1 MFLLD
6 ILFFTRIQENG
17 SIWQTRSVNHHW
29 DWKEKKRREEKFK
42 VIKENLRKFKSLA
55 YFQNLSFFRQNNQK
69 ISQLQ
74 MTDWVHKV
82 IKLSERIKN

>member
-1 MFLLD
+1 MK
-6 ILFFTRIQENG
+6 RRE
-17 SIWQTRSVNHHW
+17 
-29 DWKEKKRREEKFK
+29 EKRREEKFK

-74 MTDWVHKV
+74 MTD
-82 IKLSERIKN
+82 

>member
-6 ILFFTRIQENG
+6 ILFPTIMTRGQQNSLLEFKKTVQFDKQGVLITTEN
-17 SIWQTRSVNHHW
+17 
-29 DWKEKKRREEKFK
+29 EKKRREEKRREEKFK

-74 MTDWVHKV
+74 MTD
-82 IKLSERIKN
+82 

>member
-6 ILFFTRIQENG
+6 ILFPTIMTKGQQNSLLEFKKTVQFDKQGVLITTEN
-17 SIWQTRSVNHHW
+17 
-29 DWKEKKRREEKFK
+29 EKKRREEKFK

-55 YFQNLSFFRQNNQK
+55 YFQNLSFFRQNNQT

-74 MTDWVHKV
+74 MTD
-82 IKLSERIKN
+82 

>member
-6 ILFFTRIQENG
+6 ILFPTIMTKGQQNSLLEFKKTVQFDKQGVLITTEN
-17 SIWQTRSVNHHW
+17 
-29 DWKEKKRREEKFK
+29 EKKRREEKFK

-55 YFQNLSFFRQNNQK
+55 YFQNLSFFRQNQT

-74 MTDWVHKV
+74 MTD
-82 IKLSERIKN
+82 

>member
-6 ILFFTRIQENG
+6 ILFPTIMTRGQQNSLLEFKKTVQFDKQGALITTEN
-17 SIWQTRSVNHHW
+17 
-29 DWKEKKRREEKFK
+29 EKKRREEKFK

-55 YFQNLSFFRQNNQK
+55 YFQNLSFFRQNNQT

-74 MTDWVHKV
+74 MTD
-82 IKLSERIKN
+82 

>member
-6 ILFFTRIQENG
+6 ILFPTIMTKGQQNSLLEFKKTVQFDKQGVLITTEN
-17 SIWQTRSVNHHW
+17 
-29 DWKEKKRREEKFK
+29 EKKRREEKFK

-74 MTDWVHKV
+74 MTD
-82 IKLSERIKN
+82 

>member
-6 ILFFTRIQENG
+6 ILFPTIMTRGQQNSLLEFKKTVQFDKQGVLITTEN
-17 SIWQTRSVNHHW
+17 
-29 DWKEKKRREEKFK
+29 EKKRREEKFK

-55 YFQNLSFFRQNNQK
+55 YFQNLSFFRQNNQT

-74 MTDWVHKV
+74 MTD
-82 IKLSERIKN
+82 

>member
-6 ILFFTRIQENG
+6 ILFPTIMTRGQQNSLLEFKKTVQFDKQGVLITTEN
-17 SIWQTRSVNHHW
+17 
-29 DWKEKKRREEKFK
+29 EKKRREEKFK

-74 MTDWVHKV
+74 MTD
-82 IKLSERIKN
+82 

>member
-6 ILFFTRIQENG
+6 ILFPTIMTKGQQNSLFEFKKTAQFDKQGVLITTEN
-17 SIWQTRSVNHHW
+17 
-29 DWKEKKRREEKFK
+29 EKKRREEKFK

-74 MTDWVHKV
+74 MTD
-82 IKLSERIKN
+82 